1 MVSLTLESI
10 IIMKFLSFI
19 IAFFLYQELALSQNI
34 DSLLVVLEETMSKRA
49 EYDAAKEQKIAVM
62 MSDLSEEDLSFEKQF
77 FIAKNLI
84 SEYEY
89 YSFDK
94 TLQFIDRNIQL
105 ARTVGNDAMLLES
118 NLNLARVLATS
129 GRYIESIDVLD
140 EIDRSMISERLLKDY
155 FFNYKKCFSELRYF
169 SNMTSI
175 NVKYNNL
182 YAAYSD
188 SLNLEVSKLDKNSI
202 EYLSSIEQNY
212 RDANEYGKALEVNAN
227 ILSLTESGHR
237 EYSLATFN
245 RSYMLRD
252 YLNDYEGQKTN
263 LILSA
268 ISDIQSSVKDNASLS
283 DLASKLFEEDA
294 LEKAHKYI
302 NYSLEDARFYN
313 SKLRSLSISK
323 VLPDISNAF
332 EEMIKKQSKEQKQQ
346 LIFISFLSLF
356 LSVTIILIYSQ
367 NKKIK
372 AGRSELKVAN
382 NKLEKLNLE
391 LLSVNEK
398 LNRLVKE
405 LSEVDKVKEHYIGSF
420 LNLYSEY
427 ISKLNTYRKLVSKY
441 VKNNQMNALLKL
453 SKSKQ
458 IIEDEIEIFNKNFDG
473 SFLHIHP
480 NFIASVN
487 QLLNEHKQIVIEDD
501 GKLNT
506 ELRILALIRLGIT
519 SSSKI
524 ARILRYS
531 VNTIYNYRASIKNKA
546 KDKSNFE
553 FLIKKIQ

>member
-1 MVSLTLESI
+1 
-10 IIMKFLSFI
+10 MKFLSFI
-19 IAFFLYQELALSQNI
+19 IAFFLYQELVLSQNV

-62 MSDLSEEDLSFEKQF
+62 MSDLSEEEISFEKQF
-77 FIAKNLI
+77 FITKNLI

-105 ARTVGNDAMLLES
+105 AKTVGNNTMLLES

-140 EIDRSMISERLLKDY
+140 EIDRSIISERLLKDY
-155 FFNYKKCFSELRYF
+155 FFNYKKCYSELRYF

-182 YAAYSD
+182 YTAYSD

-252 YLNDYEGQKTN
+252 YLNDDEGQKTN

-283 DLASKLFEEDA
+283 DLASKLFEEGA

-313 SKLRSLSISK
+313 SKLRSLSINK
-323 VLPDISNAF
+323 VLPDISNGF
-332 EEMIKKQSKEQKQQ
+332 EEMIKKQSDEQKQQ
-346 LIFISFLSLF
+346 LIYISILSLF
-356 LSVTIILIYSQ
+356 LSITIILIYTK

-372 AGRSELKVAN
+372 AGRSELKAAN
-382 NKLEKLNLE
+382 NKLEKLNQE
-391 LLSVNEK
+391 LLSANEK

-427 ISKLNTYRKLVSKY
+427 ISKLNTYRKLVNKY

-480 NFIASVN
+480 NFTPSVN

-531 VNTIYNYRASIKNKA
+531 VNTIYNYRASIKNRA

-553 FLIKKIQ
+553 VLIKNIQ

>member
-1 MVSLTLESI
+1 
-10 IIMKFLSFI
+10 MKYLSFI
-19 IAFFLYQELALSQNI
+19 IAFFLYQHLALSQNL

-49 EYDAAKEQKIAVM
+49 EYDAAKEQRIAVL
-62 MSDLSEEDLSFEKQF
+62 MSGLSEEDLSLEKQF
-77 FIAKNLI
+77 FITKNLI

-105 ARTVGNDAMLLES
+105 AKTVGNNEMLLES

-140 EIDRSMISERLLKDY
+140 EIDRSILSERLLKDY
-155 FFNYKKCFSELRYF
+155 FFNYKKCYSELRYF
-169 SNMTSI
+169 SNMASI
-175 NVKYNNL
+175 NNKYNNL
-182 YAAYSD
+182 YSAYSD

-252 YLNDYEGQKTN
+252 YLNDFEGQKTN

-283 DLASKLFEEDA
+283 DLASKLFEEGA
-294 LEKAHKYI
+294 LKKAHKYI

-323 VLPDISNAF
+323 VLPDISNGF
-332 EEMIKKQSKEQKQQ
+332 EEMIKKQSDKQKQQ
-346 LIFISFLSLF
+346 LIYISILSLF
-356 LSVTIILIYSQ
+356 LSITIILIYKQ

-372 AGRSELKVAN
+372 AGRSELKAAN
-382 NKLEKLNLE
+382 NKLEKLNQE
-391 LLSVNEK
+391 LLSANEK
-398 LNRLVKE
+398 LNRLIKE

-427 ISKLNTYRKLVSKY
+427 ISKLNTYRKLVNKY

-531 VNTIYNYRASIKNKA
+531 VNTIYNYRASIKNRA

-553 FLIKKIQ
+553 VLIKNIQ

>member
-1 MVSLTLESI
+1 
-10 IIMKFLSFI
+10 MKFLSFI
-19 IAFFLYQELALSQNI
+19 IAFFLYQELVLSQNV

-62 MSDLSEEDLSFEKQF
+62 MSDLSEEQISFEKQF
-77 FIAKNLI
+77 FITKNLI

-105 ARTVGNDAMLLES
+105 AKTVGNNTMLLES

-140 EIDRSMISERLLKDY
+140 EIDRSIISERLLKDY
-155 FFNYKKCFSELRYF
+155 FFNYKKCYSELRYF

-182 YAAYSD
+182 YTAYSD

-252 YLNDYEGQKTN
+252 YLNDDEGQKTN

-283 DLASKLFEEDA
+283 DLASKLFEEGA

-323 VLPDISNAF
+323 VLPDISNGF
-332 EEMIKKQSKEQKQQ
+332 EEMIKKQSDEQKQQ
-346 LIFISFLSLF
+346 LIYISILSLF
-356 LSVTIILIYSQ
+356 LSITIILIYTQ

-372 AGRSELKVAN
+372 AGRSELKAAN
-382 NKLEKLNLE
+382 NKLEKLNQE
-391 LLSVNEK
+391 LLSANEK

-427 ISKLNTYRKLVSKY
+427 ISKLNTYRKLVNKY

-480 NFIASVN
+480 NFIPSVN

-531 VNTIYNYRASIKNKA
+531 VNTIYNYRASIKNRA

-553 FLIKKIQ
+553 VLIKNIQ

>member
-1 MVSLTLESI
+1 
-10 IIMKFLSFI
+10 MKFLSFI
-19 IAFFLYQELALSQNI
+19 IAFFLYQELVLSQNV

-62 MSDLSEEDLSFEKQF
+62 ISDLSEEEISFEKQF
-77 FIAKNLI
+77 FITKNLI

-105 ARTVGNDAMLLES
+105 AKTVGNNTMLLES

-140 EIDRSMISERLLKDY
+140 EIDRSIISERLLKDY
-155 FFNYKKCFSELRYF
+155 FFNYKKCYSELRYF
-169 SNMTSI
+169 SNMTII
-175 NVKYNNL
+175 NNKYNNL
-182 YAAYSD
+182 YTAYSD

-252 YLNDYEGQKTN
+252 YLNDDEGQKTN

-283 DLASKLFEEDA
+283 DLASKLFEEGA

-323 VLPDISNAF
+323 VLPDISNGF
-332 EEMIKKQSKEQKQQ
+332 EEMIKKQSDEQKQQ
-346 LIFISFLSLF
+346 LIYISILSLF
-356 LSVTIILIYSQ
+356 LSITIILIYTQ

-372 AGRSELKVAN
+372 AGRSELKAAN
-382 NKLEKLNLE
+382 NKLEKLNQE
-391 LLSVNEK
+391 LLSANEK

-427 ISKLNTYRKLVSKY
+427 ISKLNTYRKLVNKY

-480 NFIASVN
+480 NFIPSVN

-531 VNTIYNYRASIKNKA
+531 VNTIYNYRASIKNRA

-553 FLIKKIQ
+553 ILIKNIQ

>member
-19 IAFFLYQELALSQNI
+19 IAFFLYQELVLSQNV

-62 MSDLSEEDLSFEKQF
+62 MSDLSEEEISFEKQF
-77 FIAKNLI
+77 FITKNLI

-105 ARTVGNDAMLLES
+105 AKTVGNNTMLLES

-140 EIDRSMISERLLKDY
+140 EIDRSIISERLLKDY
-155 FFNYKKCFSELRYF
+155 FFNYKKCYSELRYF

-182 YAAYSD
+182 YTAYSD

-252 YLNDYEGQKTN
+252 YLNDDEGQKTN

-283 DLASKLFEEDA
+283 DLASKLFEEGA

-323 VLPDISNAF
+323 VLPDISNGF
-332 EEMIKKQSKEQKQQ
+332 EEMIKKQSDEQKQQ
-346 LIFISFLSLF
+346 LIYISILSLF
-356 LSVTIILIYSQ
+356 LSITIILIYTQ

-372 AGRSELKVAN
+372 AGRSELKAAN
-382 NKLEKLNLE
+382 NKLEKLNQE
-391 LLSVNEK
+391 LLSANEK

-427 ISKLNTYRKLVSKY
+427 ISKLNTYRKLVNKY

-480 NFIASVN
+480 NFIPSVN

-531 VNTIYNYRASIKNKA
+531 VNTIYNYRASIKNRA

-553 FLIKKIQ
+553 VLIKNIQ

>member
-1 MVSLTLESI
+1 
-10 IIMKFLSFI
+10 MKYLSFI
-19 IAFFLYQELALSQNI
+19 IAFFLYQHLALSQNL
-34 DSLLVVLEETMSKRA
+34 DSLLVLLEETMSKRA
-49 EYDAAKEQKIAVM
+49 EYDAAKEQRIAVL
-62 MSDLSEEDLSFEKQF
+62 MSGLSEEDLSLEKQF
-77 FIAKNLI
+77 FITKNLI

-105 ARTVGNDAMLLES
+105 AKTVGNDTMLLES

-140 EIDRSMISERLLKDY
+140 EIDRSIIRERLLKDY
-155 FFNYKKCFSELRYF
+155 FFNYKKCYSELRYF

-175 NVKYNNL
+175 NNKYNNL
-182 YAAYSD
+182 YTAYSD

-202 EYLSSIEQNY
+202 EHLSSIEQNY

-227 ILSLTESGHR
+227 ILSLTESGNR

-252 YLNDYEGQKTN
+252 YLNDDEGQKTN

-283 DLASKLFEEDA
+283 DLASKLFEEGA

-323 VLPDISNAF
+323 VLPDISNGF
-332 EEMIKKQSKEQKQQ
+332 EEMIKKQSDEQKQQ
-346 LIFISFLSLF
+346 LIYISILSLF
-356 LSVTIILIYSQ
+356 LSITIILIYTQ

-372 AGRSELKVAN
+372 GGRSELKAVN
-382 NKLEKLNLE
+382 NKLEKLNQE
-391 LLSVNEK
+391 LLSANEK

-427 ISKLNTYRKLVSKY
+427 ISKLNTYRKLVNKY
-441 VKNNQMNALLKL
+441 VKNNQMNALIKL

-480 NFIASVN
+480 NFIPSVN
-487 QLLNEHKQIVIEDD
+487 QLLNEHKQIVIKDY

-531 VNTIYNYRASIKNKA
+531 VNTIYNYRASIKNRA

-553 FLIKKIQ
+553 FLIKNIQ

>member
-1 MVSLTLESI
+1 
-10 IIMKFLSFI
+10 MKYLSFI
-19 IAFFLYQELALSQNI
+19 IAFFLYQHLALSQNL

-49 EYDAAKEQKIAVM
+49 EYDAAKEQRIAVL
-62 MSDLSEEDLSFEKQF
+62 MSGLSEEDLSLEKQF
-77 FIAKNLI
+77 FITKNLI

-105 ARTVGNDAMLLES
+105 AKTVGNDTMLLES

-140 EIDRSMISERLLKDY
+140 EIDRSIIRERLLKDY
-155 FFNYKKCFSELRYF
+155 FFNYKKCYSELRYF

-175 NVKYNNL
+175 NNKYNNL
-182 YAAYSD
+182 YTAYSD

-202 EYLSSIEQNY
+202 EHLSSIEQNY

-227 ILSLTESGHR
+227 ILSLTESGNR

-252 YLNDYEGQKTN
+252 YLNDDEGQKTN

-283 DLASKLFEEDA
+283 DLASKLFEEGA

-323 VLPDISNAF
+323 VLPDISNGF
-332 EEMIKKQSKEQKQQ
+332 EEMIKKQSDEQKQQ
-346 LIFISFLSLF
+346 LIYISILSLF
-356 LSVTIILIYSQ
+356 LSITIILIYTQ

-372 AGRSELKVAN
+372 GGRSELKAVN
-382 NKLEKLNLE
+382 NKLEKLNQE
-391 LLSVNEK
+391 LLSANEK

-427 ISKLNTYRKLVSKY
+427 ISKLNTYRKLVNKY
-441 VKNNQMNALLKL
+441 VKNNQMNALIKL

-480 NFIASVN
+480 NFIPSVN
-487 QLLNEHKQIVIEDD
+487 QLLNEHKQIVIKDY

-531 VNTIYNYRASIKNKA
+531 VNTIYNYRASIKNRA

-553 FLIKKIQ
+553 FLIKNIQ

>member
-1 MVSLTLESI
+1 
-10 IIMKFLSFI
+10 
-19 IAFFLYQELALSQNI
+19 
-34 DSLLVVLEETMSKRA
+34 
-49 EYDAAKEQKIAVM
+49 
-62 MSDLSEEDLSFEKQF
+62 
-77 FIAKNLI
+77 
-84 SEYEY
+84 
-89 YSFDK
+89 
-94 TLQFIDRNIQL
+94 
-105 ARTVGNDAMLLES
+105 MLLES

-140 EIDRSMISERLLKDY
+140 EIDRSIISERLLKDY
-155 FFNYKKCFSELRYF
+155 FFNYKKCYSELRYF

-182 YAAYSD
+182 YTAYSD

-252 YLNDYEGQKTN
+252 YLNDDEGQKTN

-283 DLASKLFEEDA
+283 DLASKLFEEGA

-313 SKLRSLSISK
+313 SKLRSLSINK
-323 VLPDISNAF
+323 VLPDISNGF
-332 EEMIKKQSKEQKQQ
+332 EEMIKKQSDEQKQQ
-346 LIFISFLSLF
+346 LIYISILSLF
-356 LSVTIILIYSQ
+356 LSITIILIYTK

-372 AGRSELKVAN
+372 AGRSELKAAN
-382 NKLEKLNLE
+382 NKLEKLNQE
-391 LLSVNEK
+391 LLSANEK

-427 ISKLNTYRKLVSKY
+427 ISKLNTYRKLVNKY

-480 NFIASVN
+480 NFTPSVN

-531 VNTIYNYRASIKNKA
+531 VNTIYNYRASIKNRA

-553 FLIKKIQ
+553 VLIKNIQ

>member
-1 MVSLTLESI
+1 
-10 IIMKFLSFI
+10 MKFLSFI
-19 IAFFLYQELALSQNI
+19 IAFFLYQELVLSQNI

-62 MSDLSEEDLSFEKQF
+62 MSDLSEEEISFEKQF
-77 FIAKNLI
+77 FITKNLI

-105 ARTVGNDAMLLES
+105 AKTVGNNTMLLES

-140 EIDRSMISERLLKDY
+140 EIDRSIISERLLKDY
-155 FFNYKKCFSELRYF
+155 FFNYKKCYSELRYF
-169 SNMTSI
+169 SNMTII
-175 NVKYNNL
+175 NNKYNNL
-182 YAAYSD
+182 YTAYSD

-252 YLNDYEGQKTN
+252 YLNDDEGQKTN

-283 DLASKLFEEDA
+283 DLASKLFEEGA

-323 VLPDISNAF
+323 VLPDISNGF
-332 EEMIKKQSKEQKQQ
+332 EEMIKKQSDEQKQQ
-346 LIFISFLSLF
+346 LIYISILSLF
-356 LSVTIILIYSQ
+356 LSITIILIYTQ

-372 AGRSELKVAN
+372 AGRSELKAAN
-382 NKLEKLNLE
+382 NKLEKLNQE
-391 LLSVNEK
+391 LLSANEK
-398 LNRLVKE
+398 LNRLIKE

-427 ISKLNTYRKLVSKY
+427 ISKLNTYRKLVNKY

-480 NFIASVN
+480 NFIPSVN

-531 VNTIYNYRASIKNKA
+531 VNTIYNYRASIKNRA

-553 FLIKKIQ
+553 VLIKNIQ

>member
-1 MVSLTLESI
+1 
-10 IIMKFLSFI
+10 MKYLSFI
-19 IAFFLYQELALSQNI
+19 IAFFLYHHLALSQNL

-49 EYDAAKEQKIAVM
+49 EYDAAKEQRIAVL
-62 MSDLSEEDLSFEKQF
+62 MSGLSEEDLSLEKQF
-77 FIAKNLI
+77 FITKNLV

-105 ARTVGNDAMLLES
+105 AKTVGNDTMLLES

-140 EIDRSMISERLLKDY
+140 EIDRSIIRERLLKDY
-155 FFNYKKCFSELRYF
+155 FFNYKKCYSELRYV

-175 NVKYNNL
+175 NNKYNNL
-182 YAAYSD
+182 YTAYSD

-202 EYLSSIEQNY
+202 EHLSSIEQNY

-227 ILSLTESGHR
+227 ILSLTESGNR

-252 YLNDYEGQKTN
+252 YLNDDEGQKTN

-283 DLASKLFEEDA
+283 DLASKLFEEGA

-323 VLPDISNAF
+323 VLPDISNGF
-332 EEMIKKQSKEQKQQ
+332 EEMIKKQSDEQKQQ
-346 LIFISFLSLF
+346 LIYISILSLF
-356 LSVTIILIYSQ
+356 LSITIILIYTQ

-372 AGRSELKVAN
+372 GGRSELKAVN
-382 NKLEKLNLE
+382 NKLEKLNQE
-391 LLSVNEK
+391 LLSANEK

-427 ISKLNTYRKLVSKY
+427 ISKLNTYRKLVNKY
-441 VKNNQMNALLKL
+441 VKNNQINALIKL

-480 NFIASVN
+480 NFIPSVN
-487 QLLNEHKQIVIEDD
+487 QLLNEHKQIFIKDY

-531 VNTIYNYRASIKNKA
+531 VNTIYNYRASIKNRA

-553 FLIKKIQ
+553 FLIKNIQ

>member
-1 MVSLTLESI
+1 
-10 IIMKFLSFI
+10 
-19 IAFFLYQELALSQNI
+19 
-34 DSLLVVLEETMSKRA
+34 VVLEETMSKRA
-49 EYDAAKEQKIAVM
+49 EYDAAKEQRIAVL
-62 MSDLSEEDLSFEKQF
+62 MSGLSEEDLSLEKQF
-77 FIAKNLI
+77 FITKNLV

-105 ARTVGNDAMLLES
+105 AKTVGNDTMLLES

-140 EIDRSMISERLLKDY
+140 EIDRSIIRERLLKDY
-155 FFNYKKCFSELRYF
+155 FFNYKKCYSELRYV

-175 NVKYNNL
+175 NNKYNNL
-182 YAAYSD
+182 YTAYSD

-202 EYLSSIEQNY
+202 EHLSSIEQNY

-227 ILSLTESGHR
+227 ILSLTESGNR

-252 YLNDYEGQKTN
+252 YLNDDEGQKTN

-283 DLASKLFEEDA
+283 DLASKLFEEGA

-323 VLPDISNAF
+323 VLPDISNGF
-332 EEMIKKQSKEQKQQ
+332 EEMIKKQSDEQKQQ
-346 LIFISFLSLF
+346 LIYISILSLF
-356 LSVTIILIYSQ
+356 LSITIILIYTQ

-372 AGRSELKVAN
+372 GGRSELKAVN
-382 NKLEKLNLE
+382 NKLEKLNQE
-391 LLSVNEK
+391 LLSANEK

-427 ISKLNTYRKLVSKY
+427 ISKLNTYRKLVNKY
-441 VKNNQMNALLKL
+441 VKNNQINALIKL

-480 NFIASVN
+480 NFIPSVN
-487 QLLNEHKQIVIEDD
+487 QLLNEHKQIFIKDY

-531 VNTIYNYRASIKNKA
+531 VNTIYNYHASIKNRA

-553 FLIKKIQ
+553 FLIKNIQ

>member
-19 IAFFLYQELALSQNI
+19 IAFFLYQELVLSQNV

-62 MSDLSEEDLSFEKQF
+62 MSDLSEEEISFEKQF
-77 FIAKNLI
+77 FITKNLI

-105 ARTVGNDAMLLES
+105 AKTVGNNTMLLES

-140 EIDRSMISERLLKDY
+140 EIDRSIISERLLKDY
-155 FFNYKKCFSELRYF
+155 FFNYKKCYSELRYF

-182 YAAYSD
+182 YTAYSD

-252 YLNDYEGQKTN
+252 YLNDDEGQKTN

-283 DLASKLFEEDA
+283 DLASKLFEEGA

-313 SKLRSLSISK
+313 SKLRSLSINK
-323 VLPDISNAF
+323 VLPDISNGF
-332 EEMIKKQSKEQKQQ
+332 EEMIKKQSDEQKQQ
-346 LIFISFLSLF
+346 LIYISILSLF
-356 LSVTIILIYSQ
+356 LSITIILIYTK

-372 AGRSELKVAN
+372 AGRSELKAAN
-382 NKLEKLNLE
+382 NKLEKLNQE
-391 LLSVNEK
+391 LLSANEK

-427 ISKLNTYRKLVSKY
+427 ISKLNTYRKLVNKY

-480 NFIASVN
+480 NFTPSVN

-531 VNTIYNYRASIKNKA
+531 VNTIYNYRASIKNRA

-553 FLIKKIQ
+553 VLIKNIQ

>member
-1 MVSLTLESI
+1 
-10 IIMKFLSFI
+10 MKFLSFI
-19 IAFFLYQELALSQNI
+19 IAFFLYQELVLSQNV

-62 MSDLSEEDLSFEKQF
+62 MSDLSEEEISFEKQF
-77 FIAKNLI
+77 FITKNLI

-105 ARTVGNDAMLLES
+105 AKTVGNNTMLLES

-140 EIDRSMISERLLKDY
+140 EIDRSIISERLLKDY
-155 FFNYKKCFSELRYF
+155 FFNYKKCYSELRYF

-182 YAAYSD
+182 YTAYSD

-252 YLNDYEGQKTN
+252 YLNDDEGQKTN

-283 DLASKLFEEDA
+283 DLASKLFEEGA

-323 VLPDISNAF
+323 VLPDISNGF
-332 EEMIKKQSKEQKQQ
+332 EEMIKKQSDEQKQQ
-346 LIFISFLSLF
+346 LIYISILSLF
-356 LSVTIILIYSQ
+356 LSITIILIYTQ

-372 AGRSELKVAN
+372 AGRSELKAAN
-382 NKLEKLNLE
+382 NKLEKLNQE
-391 LLSVNEK
+391 LLSANEK

-427 ISKLNTYRKLVSKY
+427 ISKLNTYRKLVNKY

-480 NFIASVN
+480 NFIPSVN

-531 VNTIYNYRASIKNKA
+531 VNTIYNYRASIKNRA

-553 FLIKKIQ
+553 VLIKNIQ

>member
-1 MVSLTLESI
+1 
-10 IIMKFLSFI
+10 MKFLSFI
-19 IAFFLYQELALSQNI
+19 IAFFLYQELVLSQNV

-62 MSDLSEEDLSFEKQF
+62 MSDLSEEEISFEKQF
-77 FIAKNLI
+77 FITKNLI

-105 ARTVGNDAMLLES
+105 AKTVGNNTMLLES

-140 EIDRSMISERLLKDY
+140 EIDRSIISERLLKDY
-155 FFNYKKCFSELRYF
+155 FFNYKKCYSELRYF

-182 YAAYSD
+182 YTAYSD

-212 RDANEYGKALEVNAN
+212 RDANEDGKALEVNAN

-245 RSYMLRD
+245 RSYMLRH
-252 YLNDYEGQKTN
+252 YLNDDEGQKTN

-283 DLASKLFEEDA
+283 DLASKLFEEGA

-323 VLPDISNAF
+323 VLPDISNGF
-332 EEMIKKQSKEQKQQ
+332 EEMIKKQSDEQKQQ
-346 LIFISFLSLF
+346 LIYISILSLF
-356 LSVTIILIYSQ
+356 LSITIILIYTK

-372 AGRSELKVAN
+372 AGRSELKAAN
-382 NKLEKLNLE
+382 NKLEKLNQE
-391 LLSVNEK
+391 LLSANEK

-427 ISKLNTYRKLVSKY
+427 ISKLNTYRKLVNKY

-480 NFIASVN
+480 NFIPSVN

-531 VNTIYNYRASIKNKA
+531 VNTIYNYRASIKNRA

-553 FLIKKIQ
+553 VLIKNIQ

>member
-1 MVSLTLESI
+1 
-10 IIMKFLSFI
+10 MKFLSFI
-19 IAFFLYQELALSQNI
+19 IAFFLYQELVLSQNV

-62 MSDLSEEDLSFEKQF
+62 MSDLSEEEISFEKQF
-77 FIAKNLI
+77 FITKNLI

-105 ARTVGNDAMLLES
+105 AKTVGNNTMLLES

-140 EIDRSMISERLLKDY
+140 EIDRSIISERLLKDY
-155 FFNYKKCFSELRYF
+155 FFNYKKCYSELRYF

-182 YAAYSD
+182 YTAYSD

-252 YLNDYEGQKTN
+252 YLNDDEGQKTN

-283 DLASKLFEEDA
+283 DLASKLFEEGA

-323 VLPDISNAF
+323 VLPDISNGF
-332 EEMIKKQSKEQKQQ
+332 EEMIKKQSDEQKQQ
-346 LIFISFLSLF
+346 LIYISILSLF
-356 LSVTIILIYSQ
+356 LSITIILIYTQ

-372 AGRSELKVAN
+372 AGRSELKAAN
-382 NKLEKLNLE
+382 NKLEKLNQE
-391 LLSVNEK
+391 LLSANEK

-405 LSEVDKVKEHYIGSF
+405 LSEVDKVKEHYIGLF

-427 ISKLNTYRKLVSKY
+427 ISKLNTYRKLVNKY

-480 NFIASVN
+480 NFIPSVN

-531 VNTIYNYRASIKNKA
+531 VNTIYNYRASIKNRA

-553 FLIKKIQ
+553 VLIKNIQ

>member
-1 MVSLTLESI
+1 LVSLTLESI
-10 IIMKFLSFI
+10 IILKFLSFI
-19 IAFFLYQELALSQNI
+19 IAFFLYQELVLSQNI

-62 MSDLSEEDLSFEKQF
+62 MSDLSEEEISFEKQF
-77 FIAKNLI
+77 FITKNLI

-105 ARTVGNDAMLLES
+105 AKTVGNNTMLLES

-140 EIDRSMISERLLKDY
+140 EIDRSIISERLLKDY
-155 FFNYKKCFSELRYF
+155 FFNYKKCYSELRYF
-169 SNMTSI
+169 SNMTII
-175 NVKYNNL
+175 NNKYNNL
-182 YAAYSD
+182 YTAYSD

-252 YLNDYEGQKTN
+252 YLNDDEGQKTN

-283 DLASKLFEEDA
+283 DLASKLFEEGA

-323 VLPDISNAF
+323 VLPDISNGF
-332 EEMIKKQSKEQKQQ
+332 EEMIKKQSDEQKQQ
-346 LIFISFLSLF
+346 LIYISILSLF
-356 LSVTIILIYSQ
+356 LSITIILIYTQ

-372 AGRSELKVAN
+372 AGRSELKAAN
-382 NKLEKLNLE
+382 NKLEKLNQE
-391 LLSVNEK
+391 LLSANEK
-398 LNRLVKE
+398 LNRLIKE

-427 ISKLNTYRKLVSKY
+427 ISKLNTYRKLVNKY

-480 NFIASVN
+480 NFIPSVN

-531 VNTIYNYRASIKNKA
+531 VNTIYNYRASIKNRA

-553 FLIKKIQ
+553 VLIKNIQ

>member
-1 MVSLTLESI
+1 MVFLTLESI
-10 IIMKFLSFI
+10 IMKYLSFI
-19 IAFFLYQELALSQNI
+19 IAFFLYQHLALSQNL

-49 EYDAAKEQKIAVM
+49 EYDAAKEQRIAVL
-62 MSDLSEEDLSFEKQF
+62 MSGLSEEDLSLEKQF
-77 FIAKNLI
+77 FITKNLI

-105 ARTVGNDAMLLES
+105 AKTVGNDTMLLES

-140 EIDRSMISERLLKDY
+140 EIDRSIIRERLLKDY
-155 FFNYKKCFSELRYF
+155 FFNYKKCYSELRYF

-175 NVKYNNL
+175 NNKYNNL
-182 YAAYSD
+182 YTAYSD

-202 EYLSSIEQNY
+202 EHLSSIEQNY

-227 ILSLTESGHR
+227 ILSLTESGNR

-252 YLNDYEGQKTN
+252 YLNDDEGQKTN

-283 DLASKLFEEDA
+283 DLASKLFEEGA

-323 VLPDISNAF
+323 VLPDISNGF
-332 EEMIKKQSKEQKQQ
+332 EEMIKKQSDEQKQQ
-346 LIFISFLSLF
+346 LIYISILSLF
-356 LSVTIILIYSQ
+356 LSITIILIYTQ

-372 AGRSELKVAN
+372 GGRSELKAVN
-382 NKLEKLNLE
+382 NKLEKLNQE
-391 LLSVNEK
+391 LLSANEK

-427 ISKLNTYRKLVSKY
+427 ISKLNTYRKLVNKY
-441 VKNNQMNALLKL
+441 VKNNQMNALIKL

-480 NFIASVN
+480 NFIPSVN
-487 QLLNEHKQIVIEDD
+487 QLLNEHKQIVIKDY

-531 VNTIYNYRASIKNKA
+531 VNTIYNYRASIKNRA

-553 FLIKKIQ
+553 FLIKNIQ

>member
-1 MVSLTLESI
+1 
-10 IIMKFLSFI
+10 MKFLSFI
-19 IAFFLYQELALSQNI
+19 IAFSLFQELALSQNI
-34 DSLLVVLEETMSKRA
+34 DSLLVIMEETMSKRA

-62 MSDLSEEDLSFEKQF
+62 MSDLSEEEISFEKQF
-77 FIAKNLI
+77 FITKNLI

-140 EIDRSMISERLLKDY
+140 EIDRSIISERLLKDY
-155 FFNYKKCFSELRYF
+155 FFNYKKCYSELRYF

-175 NVKYNNL
+175 NNKYNNL

-227 ILSLTESGHR
+227 ILSLTESGYR

-252 YLNDYEGQKTN
+252 YLNDYEGQKIN

-283 DLASKLFEEDA
+283 DLASILFEEGA

-332 EEMIKKQSKEQKQQ
+332 EDMIKKQSDEQKQQ
-346 LIFISFLSLF
+346 LIYISILSLF
-356 LSVTIILIYSQ
+356 LSITIILIYTQ

-372 AGRSELKVAN
+372 TGRSELKAAN
-382 NKLEKLNLE
+382 NKLEKLNQE
-391 LLSVNEK
+391 LLSANEK
-398 LNRLVKE
+398 LNRLVNK
-405 LSEVDKVKEHYIGSF
+405 LSDVDKVKEHYIGSF

-427 ISKLNTYRKLVSKY
+427 ISKLNTYRKLVDKY

-480 NFIASVN
+480 NFIPSVN

-506 ELRILALIRLGIT
+506 ELRILALIRMGIT

-524 ARILRYS
+524 AKILRYS
-531 VNTIYNYRASIKNKA
+531 VNTIYNYRASIKNRA

-553 FLIKKIQ
+553 VLIKNIQ

>member
-1 MVSLTLESI
+1 
-10 IIMKFLSFI
+10 MKFLSFI
-19 IAFFLYQELALSQNI
+19 IAFFLYQELVLSQNI

-62 MSDLSEEDLSFEKQF
+62 MSDLSEEEISFEKQF
-77 FIAKNLI
+77 FITKNLI

-105 ARTVGNDAMLLES
+105 AKTVGNNTMLLES

-140 EIDRSMISERLLKDY
+140 EIDRSIISERLLKDY
-155 FFNYKKCFSELRYF
+155 FFNYKKCYSELRYF
-169 SNMTSI
+169 SNMTII
-175 NVKYNNL
+175 NNKYNNL
-182 YAAYSD
+182 YTAYSD

-252 YLNDYEGQKTN
+252 YLNDDEGQKTN

-283 DLASKLFEEDA
+283 DLASKLFEEGA

-323 VLPDISNAF
+323 VLPDISNGF
-332 EEMIKKQSKEQKQQ
+332 EEMIKKQSDEQKQQ
-346 LIFISFLSLF
+346 LIYISILSLF
-356 LSVTIILIYSQ
+356 LSITIILIYTQ

-372 AGRSELKVAN
+372 AGRSELKAAN
-382 NKLEKLNLE
+382 NKLEKLNQE
-391 LLSVNEK
+391 LLSANEK

-427 ISKLNTYRKLVSKY
+427 ISKLNTYRKLVNKY

-480 NFIASVN
+480 NFIPSVN

-531 VNTIYNYRASIKNKA
+531 VNTIYNYRASIKNRA

-553 FLIKKIQ
+553 VLIKNIQ

>member
-1 MVSLTLESI
+1 MVSLTLES

-19 IAFFLYQELALSQNI
+19 IAFFLYQELVLSQNI

-62 MSDLSEEDLSFEKQF
+62 MSDLSEEEISFEKQF
-77 FIAKNLI
+77 FITKNLI

-105 ARTVGNDAMLLES
+105 AKTVGNNTMLLES

-140 EIDRSMISERLLKDY
+140 EIDRSIISERLLKDY
-155 FFNYKKCFSELRYF
+155 FFNYKKCYSELRYF
-169 SNMTSI
+169 SNMTII
-175 NVKYNNL
+175 NNKYNNL
-182 YAAYSD
+182 YTAYSD

-252 YLNDYEGQKTN
+252 YLNDDEGQKTN

-283 DLASKLFEEDA
+283 DLASKLFEEGA

-323 VLPDISNAF
+323 VLPDISNGF
-332 EEMIKKQSKEQKQQ
+332 EEMIKKQSDEQKQQ
-346 LIFISFLSLF
+346 LIYISILSLF
-356 LSVTIILIYSQ
+356 LSITIILIYTQ

-372 AGRSELKVAN
+372 AGRSELKAAN
-382 NKLEKLNLE
+382 NKLEKLNQE
-391 LLSVNEK
+391 LLSANEK
-398 LNRLVKE
+398 LNRLIKE

-427 ISKLNTYRKLVSKY
+427 ISKLNTYRKLVNKY

-480 NFIASVN
+480 NFIPSVN

-531 VNTIYNYRASIKNKA
+531 VNTIYNYRASIKNRA

-553 FLIKKIQ
+553 VLIKNIQ

>member
-1 MVSLTLESI
+1 
-10 IIMKFLSFI
+10 MKFLSFI
-19 IAFFLYQELALSQNI
+19 IAFFLYQELVLSQNV

-62 MSDLSEEDLSFEKQF
+62 ISDLSEEEISFEKQF
-77 FIAKNLI
+77 FITKNLI

-105 ARTVGNDAMLLES
+105 AKTVGNNTMLLES

-140 EIDRSMISERLLKDY
+140 EIDRSIISERLLKDY
-155 FFNYKKCFSELRYF
+155 FFNYKKCYSELRYF
-169 SNMTSI
+169 SNMTII
-175 NVKYNNL
+175 NNKYNNL
-182 YAAYSD
+182 YTAYSD

-252 YLNDYEGQKTN
+252 YLDDDEGQKTN

-283 DLASKLFEEDA
+283 DLASKLFEEGA

-323 VLPDISNAF
+323 VLPDISNGF
-332 EEMIKKQSKEQKQQ
+332 EEMIKKQSDEQKQQ
-346 LIFISFLSLF
+346 LIYISILSLF
-356 LSVTIILIYSQ
+356 LSITIILIYTQ

-372 AGRSELKVAN
+372 AGRSELKAAN
-382 NKLEKLNLE
+382 NKLEKLNQE
-391 LLSVNEK
+391 LLSANEK

-427 ISKLNTYRKLVSKY
+427 ISKLNTYRKLVNKY

-480 NFIASVN
+480 NFIPSVN

-531 VNTIYNYRASIKNKA
+531 VNTIYNYRASIKNRA

-553 FLIKKIQ
+553 VLIKNIQ

>member
-1 MVSLTLESI
+1 
-10 IIMKFLSFI
+10 MKYLSFI
-19 IAFFLYQELALSQNI
+19 IAFFLYQHLALSQNL

-49 EYDAAKEQKIAVM
+49 EYDAAKEQRIAVL
-62 MSDLSEEDLSFEKQF
+62 MSGLSEEEISFEKQF
-77 FIAKNLI
+77 FINMNLI

-94 TLQFIDRNIQL
+94 TLHFIDRNIQL
-105 ARTVGNDAMLLES
+105 AKTVGNNEMLLES

-140 EIDRSMISERLLKDY
+140 EIDRSILSERLLKDY
-155 FFNYKKCFSELRYF
+155 FFNYKKCYSELRYF
-169 SNMTSI
+169 SNMASI
-175 NVKYNNL
+175 NNKYNNL
-182 YAAYSD
+182 YSAYSD

-252 YLNDYEGQKTN
+252 YLNDDEGQKTN

-283 DLASKLFEEDA
+283 DLASKLFEEGA

-323 VLPDISNAF
+323 VLPDISNGF
-332 EEMIKKQSKEQKQQ
+332 EEMIKKQSDEQKQQ
-346 LIFISFLSLF
+346 LIYISILSLF
-356 LSVTIILIYSQ
+356 LSITIILIYSQ

-372 AGRSELKVAN
+372 AGRGELKAAN
-382 NKLEKLNLE
+382 NKLEKLNEE
-391 LLSVNEK
+391 LLSANEK

-427 ISKLNTYRKLVSKY
+427 ISKLNTYRKLVNKY

-480 NFIASVN
+480 NFIPSVN

-531 VNTIYNYRASIKNKA
+531 VNTIYNYRASIKNRA

-553 FLIKKIQ
+553 VLIKNIQ

>member
-10 IIMKFLSFI
+10 IMKYLSFI
-19 IAFFLYQELALSQNI
+19 IAFFLYQHLALSQNL

-49 EYDAAKEQKIAVM
+49 EYDAAKEQRIAVL
-62 MSDLSEEDLSFEKQF
+62 MSDLSEEDLSLEKQF
-77 FIAKNLI
+77 FITKNLI

-94 TLQFIDRNIQL
+94 TLQFIDSNMQL
-105 ARTVGNDAMLLES
+105 ARTVGNDAMLLEY

-140 EIDRSMISERLLKDY
+140 EIDRSILSERLLKDY
-155 FFNYKKCFSELRYF
+155 FFNYKKCYSELRYF
-169 SNMTSI
+169 SNMASI
-175 NVKYNNL
+175 NNKYNNL
-182 YAAYSD
+182 YSAYSD

-252 YLNDYEGQKTN
+252 YLNDDEGQKTN

-283 DLASKLFEEDA
+283 DLASKLFEEGA

-323 VLPDISNAF
+323 VLPDISNGF
-332 EEMIKKQSKEQKQQ
+332 EEMIKKQSDEQKQQ
-346 LIFISFLSLF
+346 LIYISILSLF
-356 LSVTIILIYSQ
+356 LSITIILIYSQ

-372 AGRSELKVAN
+372 AGRGELKATN
-382 NKLEKLNLE
+382 NKLEKLNEE
-391 LLSVNEK
+391 LLSANEK

-427 ISKLNTYRKLVSKY
+427 ISKLNTYRKLVNKY

>member
-1 MVSLTLESI
+1 
-10 IIMKFLSFI
+10 MKFLSFI
-19 IAFFLYQELALSQNI
+19 IAFFLYQELVLSQNV

-62 MSDLSEEDLSFEKQF
+62 ISDLSEEEISFEKQF
-77 FIAKNLI
+77 FITKNLI

-105 ARTVGNDAMLLES
+105 AKTVGNNTMLLES

-140 EIDRSMISERLLKDY
+140 EIDRSIISERLLKDY
-155 FFNYKKCFSELRYF
+155 FFNYKKCYSELRYF
-169 SNMTSI
+169 SNMTII
-175 NVKYNNL
+175 NNKYNNL
-182 YAAYSD
+182 YTAYSD

-252 YLNDYEGQKTN
+252 YLNDDEGQKTN

-283 DLASKLFEEDA
+283 DLASKLFEEGA

-323 VLPDISNAF
+323 VLPDISNGF
-332 EEMIKKQSKEQKQQ
+332 EEMIKKQSDEQKQQ
-346 LIFISFLSLF
+346 LIYISILSLF
-356 LSVTIILIYSQ
+356 LSITIILIYTQ

-372 AGRSELKVAN
+372 AGRSELKAAN
-382 NKLEKLNLE
+382 NKLEKLNQE
-391 LLSVNEK
+391 LLSANEK

-427 ISKLNTYRKLVSKY
+427 ISKLNTYRKLVNKY

-480 NFIASVN
+480 NFIPSVN

-531 VNTIYNYRASIKNKA
+531 VNTIYNYRASIKNSA

-553 FLIKKIQ
+553 VLIKNIQ

>member
-1 MVSLTLESI
+1 
-10 IIMKFLSFI
+10 MKFLSFI
-19 IAFFLYQELALSQNI
+19 IAFFLYQELVLSQNV

-62 MSDLSEEDLSFEKQF
+62 VSDLSEEEISFEKQF
-77 FIAKNLI
+77 FITKNLI

-105 ARTVGNDAMLLES
+105 AKTVGNDTMLLES

-140 EIDRSMISERLLKDY
+140 EIDRSIISERLLKDY
-155 FFNYKKCFSELRYF
+155 FFNYKKCYSELRYF
-169 SNMTSI
+169 SNMTII
-175 NVKYNNL
+175 NNKYNNL
-182 YAAYSD
+182 YTAYSD

-252 YLNDYEGQKTN
+252 YLNDDEGQKTN

-283 DLASKLFEEDA
+283 DLASKLFEEGA

-323 VLPDISNAF
+323 VLPDISNGF
-332 EEMIKKQSKEQKQQ
+332 EEMIKKQSDEQKQQ
-346 LIFISFLSLF
+346 LIYISILSLF
-356 LSVTIILIYSQ
+356 LSITIILIYTQ

-372 AGRSELKVAN
+372 AGRSELKAAN
-382 NKLEKLNLE
+382 NKLEKLNQE
-391 LLSVNEK
+391 LLSANEK

-427 ISKLNTYRKLVSKY
+427 ISKLNTYRKLVNKY

-480 NFIASVN
+480 NFIPSVN

-531 VNTIYNYRASIKNKA
+531 VNTIYNYRASIKNRA

-553 FLIKKIQ
+553 VLIKNIQ